1 MDGSDIF
8 ATGLIAGS
16 GRCSATVSCL
26 VLGVSVLDRSLDGMV
41 VNPGFDQGCESV
53 TRGGRILSRL
63 QNGRT
68 QHYLRVV
75 GIAFVALVLF
85 LIWGKRG

>member
-1 MDGSDIF
+1 
-8 ATGLIAGS
+8 
-16 GRCSATVSCL
+16 
-26 VLGVSVLDRSLDGMV
+26 VLDRSLDAMV
-41 VNPGFDQGCESV
+41 VNPGFDQGCQGV

-68 QHYLRVV
+68 QSYLRIV